1 MPKTESNTAAEKE
14 QPQVLQ
20 TIPNVPQ
27 YAQPFEDDTID
38 LYELWITL
46 WSKRWLVIGVTVI
59 AALGSV
65 VYALLQPPV
74 YKAEALLLPPKA
86 KEFKSGNMKLNKDD
100 PSGIGKTQLRRVIGI
115 TVDEIFDTFKKNLS
129 SRSLQKKFIDE
140 HSLMDVLAPDR
151 TPETRDIEIL
161 ESFAKMI
168 KIGGKGGFSVSVES
182 TDPEFAAK
190 LVNDYVNFF
199 DLETVHEIAFDEKNK
214 IQEQILDVEY
224 SIASKRQMAKQRR
237 EDQILRFEEAT
248 VIARKLEIK
257 DRVDTN
263 TIVQNNQLNISTSN
277 TPLYYRGFKALN
289 AEIVFLNNRK
299 SDDPFIAGLRDL
311 QERLAL
317 LRSFKFSIK
326 GMHSVHID
334 QAAYPPKHR
343 IKPNRRLIVSLGTV
357 VGLFLGIF
365 LVFFVSFI
373 QNQKEA
379 HSA

>member
-1 MPKTESNTAAEKE
+1 MPKTESNSAAETD
-14 QPQVLQ
+14 QPQV
-20 TIPNVPQ
+20 PQ
-27 YAQPFEDDTID
+27 YVQYAPPYAQPFEDDTID

-46 WSKRWLVIGVTVI
+46 WSKRWLVIGVTAV

-65 VYALLQPPV
+65 VYALLAPQI

-86 KEFKSGNMKLNKDD
+86 KDVQSLNVKGV
-100 PSGIGKTQLRRVIGI
+100 PGASAAGV
-115 TVDEIFDTFKKNLS
+115 FSAFNKNLS
-129 SRSLQKKFIDE
+129 SRSLQKKFIEKYD
-140 HSLMDVLAPDR
+140 LLDILAPNR

-161 ESFAKMI
+161 ESFSKMM
-168 KIGGKGGFSVSVES
+168 KIENKGGFSISMES
-182 TDPEFAAK
+182 NDPVFAAK
-190 LVNDYVNFF
+190 LVNDYVGFF
-199 DLETVHEIAFDEKNK
+199 DLETVLQLVSDARNS
-214 IQEQILDVEY
+214 IQEQIVDIEY
-224 SIASKRQMAKQRR
+224 KIASKRQMAKQRR

>member
-1 MPKTESNTAAEKE
+1 MPKTESNSAAETD
-14 QPQVLQ
+14 QPQV
-20 TIPNVPQ
+20 PQ
-27 YAQPFEDDTID
+27 YVQYAPPYAQPFEDDTID

-46 WSKRWLVIGVTVI
+46 WSKRWLVIGVTAV
-59 AALGSV
+59 AAIGSV
-65 VYALLQPPV
+65 VFALLQPPV

-86 KEFKSGNMKLNKDD
+86 KDVQSLNVKGV
-100 PSGIGKTQLRRVIGI
+100 PGASAAGV
-115 TVDEIFDTFKKNLS
+115 FSAFNKNLS
-129 SRSLQKKFIDE
+129 SRSLQKKFIEKYD
-140 HSLMDVLAPDR
+140 LLDILAPNR

-161 ESFAKMI
+161 ESFSKMM
-168 KIGGKGGFSVSVES
+168 KIENKGGFSISMES
-182 TDPEFAAK
+182 NDPVFAAK
-190 LVNDYVNFF
+190 LVNDYVGFF
-199 DLETVHEIAFDEKNK
+199 DLETVLQLVSDARNS
-214 IQEQILDVEY
+214 IQEQIVDIEY
-224 SIASKRQMAKQRR
+224 KIASKRQMAKQRR

>member
-1 MPKTESNTAAEKE
+1 MPKTESNSAAETD
-14 QPQVLQ
+14 QPQV
-20 TIPNVPQ
+20 PQ
-27 YAQPFEDDTID
+27 YVQYAPPYAQPFEDDTID

-46 WSKRWLVIGVTVI
+46 WSKRWLVIGVTAV
-59 AALGSV
+59 AAIGSV
-65 VYALLQPPV
+65 VFALLQPPV

-86 KEFKSGNMKLNKDD
+86 KDIQSLNVKGV
-100 PSGIGKTQLRRVIGI
+100 PGASAAGV
-115 TVDEIFDTFKKNLS
+115 FSAFNKNLS

-199 DLETVHEIAFDEKNK
+199 DLETVLQLVSDARNS
-214 IQEQILDVEY
+214 IQEQIVDIEY
-224 SIASKRQMAKQRR
+224 KIASKRQMAKQRR